1 MSRLCILAGRRRES
15 ARGDRRCRETN
26 RETLG
31 RRARSRR
38 AERGGEQREG
48 SAADSWVEKEKEGSW
63 EGKGREG
70 GDERERRVRGGLLTG
85 KQSLAAVA
93 WKTF

>member
-1 MSRLCILAGRRRES
+1 VRRLCILAGRRRES
-15 ARGDRRCRETN
+15 AGGDRRCRETN

-48 SAADSWVEKEKEGSW
+48 SAADSWVEKEKEG
-63 EGKGREG
+63 KGREG